1 LFAESTAELKRKD
14 PWSGNNGFLLVDMG
28 LRTRDDLAEQ
38 YFDAAPVLIVAV
50 IPPEQ
55 DFMALIL
62 YGELGYHGQ
71 KFP

>member
-1 LFAESTAELKRKD
+1 
-14 PWSGNNGFLLVDMG
+14 MG

-62 YGELGYHGQ
+62 YGEIGYHGQ